1 MHQYSFLADKIKE
14 NYMFSKPSKFMVA
27 AGLLLLFI
35 CMMVYYREMRLKLQ
49 SYLGD
54 QISIIFVFIFL
65 VLQFIPHYALIA
77 GYVFTLTRIKVWRLE
92 IL

>member
-14 NYMFSKPSKFMVA
+14 NYMFSKPSKFMIA

-35 CMMVYYREMRLKLQ
+35 CMMVYYRDMRLKLK
-49 SYLGD
+49 SYFRD
-54 QISIIFVFIFL
+54 QISVIFVFIFL
-65 VLQFIPHYALIA
+65 VLQIIPQYSLIA
-77 GYVFTLTRIKVWRLE
+77 GYVLALTRIKVWKLE